1 MIEVVLHI
9 PHLRLQR
16 SYSWG
21 LLSCSSCWKI
31 DQFFVSS
38 RPLAYWIRLVHTLE
52 SGGLFIQSL
61 SIQMLISSPNIH
73 TQKQAE
79 SHLLTHLPLAGLLT
93 PSGGKMALASTEGR
107 EICILVSRLQCLILD
122 F

>member
-1 MIEVVLHI
+1 MVRQQGGDPGKSMVDGNLVAESPLVE
-9 PHLRLQR
+9 R
-16 SYSWG
+16 
-21 LLSCSSCWKI
+21 

-38 RPLAYWIRLVHTLE
+38 RHLAYWIRLVHTLE

>member
-1 MIEVVLHI
+1 VVRQQGGDPGKPVVGGNLVAES
-9 PHLRLQR
+9 PLVER
-16 SYSWG
+16 
-21 LLSCSSCWKI
+21 